1 MGAPAGAFPWPP
13 TGPNAQKC
21 DADHRRRGAAPLYLP
36 PDGCWEDEGYVMTWT
51 SDRTGV
57 LLYTIIG
64 MLFVLS
70 SVYLPA

>member
-1 MGAPAGAFPWPP
+1 
-13 TGPNAQKC
+13 
-21 DADHRRRGAAPLYLP
+21 
-36 PDGCWEDEGYVMTWT
+36 MTCT

-70 SVYLPA
+70 SIYVPA

>member
-1 MGAPAGAFPWPP
+1 MRKSVTRITDGTAL
-13 TGPNAQKC
+13 
-21 DADHRRRGAAPLYLP
+21 PLYLLP
-36 PDGCWEDEGYVMTWT
+36 QRCWEDEGYVMTWT

-70 SVYLPA
+70 SIYLPT

>member
-1 MGAPAGAFPWPP
+1 MRKNVTGITDGAPPPPYIPWARY
-13 TGPNAQKC
+13 T
-21 DADHRRRGAAPLYLP
+21 RLERRGYA
-36 PDGCWEDEGYVMTWT
+36 MTWT

-70 SVYLPA
+70 SIYLPA

>member
-1 MGAPAGAFPWPP
+1 MS
-13 TGPNAQKC
+13 
-21 DADHRRRGAAPLYLP
+21 
-36 PDGCWEDEGYVMTWT
+36 WT

-70 SVYLPA
+70 SIYLLA

>member
-1 MGAPAGAFPWPP
+1 
-13 TGPNAQKC
+13 
-21 DADHRRRGAAPLYLP
+21 
-36 PDGCWEDEGYVMTWT
+36 MTWT

-70 SVYLPA
+70 TIDLPA

>member
-1 MGAPAGAFPWPP
+1 MRKTVTRITDGGRLPSYTPP
-13 TGPNAQKC
+13 RKIHLLG
-21 DADHRRRGAAPLYLP
+21 RRVHA
-36 PDGCWEDEGYVMTWT
+36 MTWT

-70 SVYLPA
+70 TIYLPA